1 MDTINQYVSAASTA
15 LWGENAESKNENVA
29 HGDEPISGV
38 QGKGMASDPYDAGNR
53 DEQPDAP
60 KSDVNT
66 VAQEPELG
74 GIPLMKADPS
84 VGDTT
89 FGAVSVPG
97 ASGSGPSDS
106 SIPKLAETQAA
117 EQRSTNENAVPKI
130 QELGTQD
137 QDTAESKTVESKTA
151 ESKLAE
157 KNITENKTAESNM
170 AEDKVD
176 TAKINEAE
184 KNDELPAPPHNKDAS
199 EEALKGPQGP
209 APKPAEQFEKEE
221 KNKQKKPAES
231 RSSGDSDP
239 SSKSSDKASNGS
251 GDKKHGAMAKVKET
265 LNKVAHPR
273 HGNNKE

>member
-137 QDTAESKTVESKTA
+137 QDTAESKTA